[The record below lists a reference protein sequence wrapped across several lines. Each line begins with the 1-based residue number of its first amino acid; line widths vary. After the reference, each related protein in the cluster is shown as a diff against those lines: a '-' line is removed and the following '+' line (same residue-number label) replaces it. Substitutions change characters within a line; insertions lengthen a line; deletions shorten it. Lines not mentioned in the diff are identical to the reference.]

1 MNEEKKTVGLD
12 EKNDN
17 SAYCKALVKLVSSI
31 DSLLL
36 VEERKEEDC
45 QRMTVRLRLN
55 CGLVD

>member
-45 QRMTVRLRLN
+45 QKE
-55 CGLVD
+55 